1 MGLGTLIVRNAV
13 YRVLK
18 FFWFVFNF
26 CFGHCPVVIF
36 VHVSLVRSSS
46 RHWSQNTASHVSQ
59 RCTVGLLNW
68 KERSRVSPSHL
79 PVVFH
84 PCPGS
89 FPPLLAVIASGLG
102 SPHGSRKQRSHFTS
116 WYTFAHSGDDDACFT
131 PRRASSLS
139 QLGVIC
145 FCYFLFVS
153 ARVLNKVAHYRTA
166 GHDTGAWCR
175 RHHGC
180 ACVVTPKHLL
190 QVGEDLFSI

>member
-1 MGLGTLIVRNAV
+1 MPSTLRIQWLWCCAEWLFLTGSAKVVGLGTLIVRNAV
-13 YRVLK
+13 YRVLN

-26 CFGHCPVVIF
+26 GFGHCLVVFF

-59 RCTVGLLNW
+59 GCTIDRLNW

-131 PRRASSLS
+131 PRRASYLPQESS
-139 QLGVIC
+139 
-145 FCYFLFVS
+145 VS
-153 ARVLNKVAHYRTA
+153 VTSCSFPRV
-166 GHDTGAWCR
+166 C
-175 RHHGC
+175 
-180 ACVVTPKHLL
+180 
-190 QVGEDLFSI
+190 